1 MYSPWSRRV
10 LMVCRINA
18 GERRILLSVSMSARD
33 GGMKVAFSW
42 FSDVVA
48 SPWESF
54 FDWTIT
60 WAVISKL
67 CLSINGSTR
76 AITAKIRKTRFTHCL
91 LAKKILKNSCK

>member
-1 MYSPWSRRV
+1 MKGSLTHLLKMPGLGVYSPWSRRV

-54 FDWTIT
+54 F
-60 WAVISKL
+60 
-67 CLSINGSTR
+67 STGR
-76 AITAKIRKTRFTHCL
+76 SPGR
-91 LAKKILKNSCK
+91 